1 MVLQQGYVVACSG
14 LEASGCCMETD
25 CGKAGVTKGA
35 ARQGATA
42 VGLVGDAADLDQEDG
57 HAGPTLYCVRSQE
70 DSDASPEGMMAGSE

>member
-1 MVLQQGYVVACSG
+1 
-14 LEASGCCMETD
+14 METD

-57 HAGPTLYCVRSQE
+57 HSWTQAILC
-70 DSDASPEGMMAGSE
+70 PEPRGQ